1 MLLQLNGISKS
12 YGGTPILSG
21 VSMKIERGE
30 RIGLIGVN
38 GAGKST
44 LLQMIAGDL
53 PYDQGEIYLAK
64 GAKMGFLRQNSGLCL
79 ESSIE
84 DEMLSVFEDI
94 LQTEKELREL
104 ERQMGDPALLADT
117 RSYEALL
124 SRYATKSDWF
134 LEHGGYEVESKIRGV
149 LHGMGLGNIPQD
161 TRIDQLSGGQK
172 TRLALAKLLLAEP
185 DLLILDEPTNHLDF
199 TALAWL
205 EEYLRAY
212 AGAILVVSHDR
223 YFLDG
228 LVTSLYEVER
238 AQVQRYEGNYSSFL
252 REKERN
258 RELHAKRYAMQQEQI
273 ASMEEYV
280 ERHIVRATS
289 AKSAKNKRKQLER
302 LERIDKPL
310 GELQRTKLSLGVGKT
325 SHKNVLQVRD
335 ASIGYGNGP
344 EYKPLLENIS
354 FQLSR
359 GEKVAL
365 IGPNGIGKSTL
376 LKSIIGELTPDSGE
390 IIWGKEVKIG
400 YYDQEQASLQPH
412 ATILHEVWSPFP
424 QLEESKIRRVLGNFL
439 FSKEDV
445 FKKIASLSGGEKARV
460 ALAKLVLAEANVMVL
475 DEPTNHL
482 DLSSK
487 EGLESALS
495 QYEGTLLFISHDR
508 YFLNKLADKIVEL
521 HSDRAMVYEGNYE
534 DYMEARKREQL
545 FQQ

>member
-44 LLQMIAGDL
+44 LLQIIAGDL
-53 PYDQGEIYLAK
+53 SYDQGDIYLAK
-64 GAKMGFLRQNSGLCL
+64 GAKMGYLRQNSGLCL
-79 ESSIE
+79 EKSMK
-84 DEMLSVFEDI
+84 DELLSVFKDM

-104 ERQMGDPALLADT
+104 EEQMGDPALMEDK

-124 SRYATKSDWF
+124 SRYATKADWF
-134 LEHGGYEVESKIRGV
+134 LEHGGYEIESKIRGV

-161 TRIDQLSGGQK
+161 TRIHRLSGGQK

-238 AQVQRYEGNYSSFL
+238 AQVQRYKGNYSSYL

-258 RELHAKRYAMQQEQI
+258 RELHAKKYAMQQEQI
-273 ASMEEYV
+273 AKMEEYV

-302 LERIDKPL
+302 LERFDKPL
-310 GELQRTKLSLGVGKT
+310 GDLQRTKLSLGVGKA
-325 SHKNVLQVRD
+325 SHKDVLQVRN
-335 ASIGYGNGP
+335 AAIGYENGS
-344 EYKPLLENIS
+344 EYKSLLENIS

-376 LKSIIGELTPDSGE
+376 LKSIIGVVIPGSGE

-412 ATILHEVWSPFP
+412 ATILNEVWSQFP
-424 QLEESKIRRVLGNFL
+424 LLEESKIRRVLGNFL
-439 FSKEDV
+439 FSGEDV

-495 QYEGTLLFISHDR
+495 HYEGTLLFISHDR

-521 HSDRAMVYEGNYE
+521 HANCAKVYEGNYE
-534 DYMEARKREQL
+534 DYMEAKKQEQL
-545 FQQ
+545 FRQ